1 MPKSFLHLLYNMKG
15 KVQKLWW
22 FANILLLLQ
31 ANSEEIEE

>member
-1 MPKSFLHLLYNMKG
+1 MKG